1 MNAMAHPDSFK
12 VRRPA
17 VAGQF
22 YPVQPERLTDMAGRF
37 LRQAVQIQTSP
48 KAVIAPHAGY
58 MYSGPIAGSALAPL
72 QNQAETLRRIVL
84 IGPSHRVPFEGV
96 ACCSARAYLTPL
108 GTVPVDT
115 EALTALAKLPFVQVH
130 DEAHAYEHSLEVEL
144 PFLQLMLKDFTLV
157 PLVVG
162 NTLPGDV
169 ATALELIWGGPET
182 AIVVSSDLSHYLT
195 YHAAQKLDQQTAQAI
210 EQLDG
215 PSIHEDQACGRLPIR
230 GLLMM
235 AEKKGLQARTVDLRN
250 SGDTAGSKDRVVGY
264 GAFVFD
270 ARSSA
275 Q

>member
-1 MNAMAHPDSFK
+1 MNAMAHPNPPE
-12 VRRPA
+12 VRHPA

-22 YPVQPERLTDMAGRF
+22 YPIQTDRLTDMANRF
-37 LRQAVQIQTSP
+37 LRQAVPTQGSP

-72 QNQAETLRRIVL
+72 QDRADTLRRIVL
-84 IGPSHRVPFEGV
+84 IGPSHRVPFEGI
-96 ACCSARAYLTPL
+96 ACCSQPYATPL
-108 GTVPVDT
+108 GVVPLDM
-115 EALTALAKLPFVQVH
+115 EAMADLAKLPFVQMYN
-130 DEAHAYEHSLEVEL
+130 EAHALEHSLEVEL
-144 PFLQLMLKDFTLV
+144 PFLQLILKNFSLV

-162 NTLPGDV
+162 NANPGDV
-169 ATALELIWGGPET
+169 ATALEWVWGGPET

-195 YHAAQKLDQQTAQAI
+195 YHAAQKLDQRTAQAI

-270 ARSSA
+270 APVSA
-275 Q
+275 